1 MTDLRTIY
9 DNRVADGSLSPDPAQ
24 EAVLPELDRIRSALM
39 APQKKGFFKRAP
51 EPPQGLYLWGG
62 VGRGKSML
70 MDMFA

>member
-39 APQKKGFFKRAP
+39 AP
-51 EPPQGLYLWGG
+51 
-62 VGRGKSML
+62 
-70 MDMFA
+70 